1 LDIVYNLVGS
11 SSQELSAEEVAL
23 GYKQLIDV
31 EHGSRTMKRPWT
43 CGQSIIAGTTAFP
56 LMQQQR
62 PHML

>member
-11 SSQELSAEEVAL
+11 SNQELSAEELSL

-31 EHGSRTMKRPWT
+31 EHRFRTMKRPWT
-43 CGQSIIAGTTAFP
+43 CGQSIIAEATAFP
-56 LMQQQR
+56 LKQQQR